1 MNALS
6 PIEPPKLPSRSVKSR
21 VRQPPGSAGSQPVTA
36 QNKHIDRPGARPEG
50 FSFPEAAPMPVKLNP
65 AYIHRRL
72 GLEAIA
78 KLVTYSTLSVFGMVT
93 LANSIGYNWSQRSK
107 LQHLETELQE
117 AKLRTEKDRGN
128 FSRSFAPE
136 AQKDLME
143 ENSYKIA
150 PDRLQIF
157 PIDAN
162 SNTNSNRS
170 TPTQRSK

>member
-6 PIEPPKLPSRSVKSR
+6 PIDPPQHPSRSVKSR
-21 VRQPPGSAGSQPVTA
+21 VRQPPDAASSQPVTA
-36 QNKHIDRPGARPEG
+36 QNQHIDRPGAHPEG
-50 FSFPEAAPMPVKLNP
+50 FSFGETAPMPVKLNP

-117 AKLRTEKDRGN
+117 AKLRTEKIHGN

-136 AQKDLME
+136 AQKELME

-157 PIDAN
+157 PIDSN
-162 SNTNSNRS
+162 SNSNRS
-170 TPTQRSK
+170 TPPQRSK

>member
-6 PIEPPKLPSRSVKSR
+6 PIDPPKLPSRSVKSR
-21 VRQPPGSAGSQPVTA
+21 ERQPLGAAGSQPVTA
-36 QNKHIDRPGARPEG
+36 QNKQIDRSEAHPEG
-50 FSFPEAAPMPVKLNP
+50 FSFGETAPMPVKLNP

-93 LANSIGYNWSQRSK
+93 LASSIGYNWSQRSK

-117 AKLRTEKDRGN
+117 AKLRTEKDRSN

-136 AQKDLME
+136 AQQDLMA
-143 ENSYKIA
+143 ENSYKVA

-157 PIDAN
+157 PIDSN

-170 TPTQRSK
+170 TPAQRSK

>member
-21 VRQPPGSAGSQPVTA
+21 VRQVHGSQPVAT
-36 QNKHIDRPGARPEG
+36 QTKHTDRSGARPEG
-50 FSFPEAAPMPVKLNP
+50 FSTGEAAPMPIKINP
-65 AYIHRRL
+65 AYAHRRQ

-117 AKLRTEKDRGN
+117 AKLRTEKVHGN
-128 FSRSFAPE
+128 FSRSFDPQ
-136 AQKDLME
+136 AQKDVMA
-143 ENSYKIA
+143 ENSYKVA

-157 PIDAN
+157 LVD
-162 SNTNSNRS
+162 SNTNSNSNRS
-170 TPTQRSK
+170 TPTNRSN